1 MVGVDWSDR
10 GEYKRVRHGIDPA
23 VADEA
28 LADPDRVRLNPD
40 PSSRSGQTTRTIGY
54 SPSARLLVSV
64 ILLDTG
70 GKAYGVNGWPSN
82 GTDRRRYERG
92 QAMSEQGLDRLLR
105 DEAEH
110 AERHVDAEPRPETT
124 ITRPGRARSTVFS
137 VRLNQEEA
145 AELQQF
151 AEDEGLPA
159 STLVRSWII
168 ERLRSQGL
176 PPEVRALIHDE
187 VRAAVR
193 EEIGGNWTA

>member
-10 GEYKRVRHGIDPA
+10 GEYMRVRHGIDPA

-40 PSSRSGQTTRTIGY
+40 PSGRSGQTTRTIGY

-92 QAMSEQGLDRLLR
+92 RL
-105 DEAEH
+105 
-110 AERHVDAEPRPETT
+110 
-124 ITRPGRARSTVFS
+124 
-137 VRLNQEEA
+137 
-145 AELQQF
+145 
-151 AEDEGLPA
+151 
-159 STLVRSWII
+159 
-168 ERLRSQGL
+168 
-176 PPEVRALIHDE
+176 
-187 VRAAVR
+187 
-193 EEIGGNWTA
+193 